1 MVLERAA
8 LGIDIGGTSIKF
20 GIVSPEGRL
29 IRHHSLITKSNR
41 DDIIATIKS
50 GAREFLGSKHID
62 EYNIEHIGM
71 GSPGA
76 VNVESGVMFGV
87 SANIPGWSGTNL
99 KEIVREFGLPTHV
112 DNDANAALCGE
123 LSVGAGRNYEHV
135 IYVTIGTGVGGG
147 IAIDNKV
154 HHGANYSASEI
165 GHTIIHRNGRK
176 CGCGKRGCME
186 QYASVT
192 GMMKTAKAILMK
204 KQTGALWKLCDGQI
218 EDLKP
223 EDVTREFVNGDPA
236 AVEII
241 ERQASALAE
250 GIAPAISL
258 LNPELLIIGGAI
270 TDAGQEYFKALTD
283 KIGKSAYPE
292 SHEKMRVVK
301 AKLGGKAGV
310 VGAAFLRWV

>member
-1 MVLERAA
+1 MLNRAA

-20 GIVSPEGRL
+20 GLVSPEGKILYHQSR
-29 IRHHSLITKSNR
+29 RTKSTR
-41 DDIIATIKS
+41 DDIIAAIKS
-50 GAREFLGSKHID
+50 GASELLNSKYKAK
-62 EYNIEHIGM
+62 YNFEHIGM

-87 SANIPGWSGTNL
+87 SANIPGWSGVNL
-99 KEIVREFGLPTHV
+99 KNIVREFDLPTHV

-123 LSVGAGRNYEHV
+123 LSAGAGRNYKHV
-135 IYVTIGTGVGGG
+135 IFVTIGTGVGGG

-154 HHGANYSASEI
+154 YHGANYSASEI

-204 KQTGALWKLCDGQI
+204 KRTGALWKLCDGQI
-218 EDLKP
+218 DDLKP
-223 EDVTREFVNGDPA
+223 EDVTREFVNGDPV
-236 AVEII
+236 AVDII
-241 ERQASALAE
+241 ESQASALAE
-250 GIAPAISL
+250 GVAPAISL
-258 LNPELLIIGGAI
+258 LNPEALIVGGAI
-270 TDAGQEYFKALTD
+270 TDAGPEYFKAITD

-292 SHEKMRVVK
+292 SHQKMRVVK
-301 AKLGGKAGV
+301 AKLGGQAGV
-310 VGAAFLRWV
+310 IGAAFLGWV